1 MCSICVRRGSK
12 GIKNKNLKPFTNK
25 KSLFDITLNHA
36 LKTNEISKIVISTD
50 YKQIIQNKLYN
61 KNKKIY
67 LHSRN
72 EKLCDD
78 NIAKID
84 VIGDALIYAE
94 KNFNCKFDYIL
105 DLDVT
110 SPLRKIEDINNSIKF
125 FKKKKNLN
133 NLMTICESKKSP
145 MYNMV
150 RIVNSKIQFIDQ
162 NKFYNSRQKVPKMY
176 DVNASI
182 YLWSRKAILNKKL
195 KIINSKTGY
204 YIMPRERSIDIDDN
218 LDFKIAKY
226 LFHEK

>member
-1 MCSICVRRGSK
+1 MCSICIRRGSK
-12 GIKNKNLKPFTNK
+12 GVKNKNLKPFTNK

-50 YKQIIQNKLYN
+50 YKQIIQNKLFHR
-61 KNKKIY
+61 NKKIY
-67 LHSRN
+67 LHNRN
-72 EKLCDD
+72 ENLCDD

-84 VIGDALIYAE
+84 VIRDALVHAE
-94 KNFNCKFDYIL
+94 KNFNCRFDYIL

-110 SPLRKIEDINNSIKF
+110 SPLRKIVDINESIKL

-150 RIVNSKIQFIDQ
+150 RIVNSKIQLIDQ

-182 YLWSRKAILNKKL
+182 YLWRRRAILDKKL
-195 KIINSKTGY
+195 KIINNKTGY
-204 YIMPRERSIDIDDN
+204 YIMPRERSIDIDDI
-218 LDFKIAKY
+218 LDFKMAKY

>member
-12 GIKNKNLKPFTNK
+12 GIKNKNLKPFFNK

-50 YKQIIQNKLYN
+50 YKNIIQNRLYN

-72 EKLCDD
+72 KKLCDD
-78 NIAKID
+78 NVAKID
-84 VIGDALIYAE
+84 VIRDALIHAE
-94 KNFNCKFDYIL
+94 KNFNCRFDYII

-110 SPLRKIEDINNSIKF
+110 SPLRKIVDINNSIKF
-125 FKKKKNLN
+125 FTQKKNLN

-150 RIVNSKIQFIDQ
+150 RIVNSKIQFIVH

-182 YLWSRKAILNKKL
+182 YIWRRNAILNKKL

-204 YIMPRERSIDIDDN
+204 YIMPRDRSVDIDDS

-226 LFHEK
+226 LFYEK